1 MAVVSPD
8 RPVGGGQLVL
18 CAFGLCVLW
27 RPFRVPV
34 HTALEHLFGSIRGP
48 SWLMAEPK

>member
-8 RPVGGGQLVL
+8 RPVGRGQLVL
-18 CAFGLCVLW
+18 CAIGLRELW

-34 HTALEHLFGSIRGP
+34 RTALEHLSGLIRGP
-48 SWLMAEPK
+48 SWLTAEPK